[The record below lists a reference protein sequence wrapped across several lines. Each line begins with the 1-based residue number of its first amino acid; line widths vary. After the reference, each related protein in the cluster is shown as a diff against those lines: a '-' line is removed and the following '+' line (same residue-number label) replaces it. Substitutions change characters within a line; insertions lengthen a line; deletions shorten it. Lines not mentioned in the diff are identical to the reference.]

1 VGRGVSL
8 KVGDGVSPFFVGR
21 SVGRSVGRFVGACE
35 VGLTEGL
42 VDGPGVG
49 DNVGWADIS
58 HGGGTSGHSMKLLVQ
73 HSGLPFL

>member
-21 SVGRSVGRFVGACE
+21 FVGRFVGACE

-49 DNVGWADIS
+49 DNVGWDDVS